1 MITGFLLFFSDWFK
15 ILRMPTY
22 LQINAQQFA
31 VIISI
36 LGLVAG
42 PTSGQTQDG
51 KYKIKTLISIN
62 TAGY

>member
-1 MITGFLLFFSDWFK
+1 
-15 ILRMPTY
+15 MPTY